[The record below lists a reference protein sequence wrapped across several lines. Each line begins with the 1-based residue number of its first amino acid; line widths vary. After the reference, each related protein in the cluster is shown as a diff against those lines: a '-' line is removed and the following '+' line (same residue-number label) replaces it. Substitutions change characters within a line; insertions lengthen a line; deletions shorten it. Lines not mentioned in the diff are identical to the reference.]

1 MLRLIILALIAVA
14 VAALVLRLLPGLL
27 PGLRARLAAILRH
40 PFVRQV
46 LFGLVFRLIRLLIFR
61 R

>member
-1 MLRLIILALIAVA
+1 MLRLIILALIAIA
-14 VAALVLRLLPGLL
+14 VAALVLRLLPR
-27 PGLRARLAAILRH
+27 LRPRIAAILRH

>member
-14 VAALVLRLLPGLL
+14 VAALVLRLLPR
-27 PGLRARLAAILRH
+27 LRTRIAAILRH

-46 LFGLVFRLIRLLIFR
+46 LFGLVVRLIRLLIFR

>member
-1 MLRLIILALIAVA
+1 MLRLVFLALIAIA
-14 VAALVLRLLPGLL
+14 VALLVLRFAPR
-27 PGLRARLAAILRH
+27 LRVRVMAVALH
-40 PFVRQV
+40 PFVRQI

>member
-1 MLRLIILALIAVA
+1 MLRLIILALIAIA
-14 VAALVLRLLPGLL
+14 VAALALRLLPR
-27 PGLRARLAAILRH
+27 LRTRIAAILRH

>member
-1 MLRLIILALIAVA
+1 MLRLVVMALIAIAVVTLVLRFAPRLRARVMA
-14 VAALVLRLLPGLL
+14 VAAL
-27 PGLRARLAAILRH
+27 AQH
-40 PFVRQV
+40 PFVRQI

>member
-1 MLRLIILALIAVA
+1 MLRLVLLALLAIAVA
-14 VAALVLRLLPGLL
+14 TLVLRFA
-27 PGLRARLAAILRH
+27 LRLWARVIAVARH
-40 PFVRQV
+40 PFVRQI

>member
-14 VAALVLRLLPGLL
+14 AAALVLRLL

-40 PFVRQV
+40 PFVRQA

>member
-1 MLRLIILALIAVA
+1 MAKLVLLALIAIAA
-14 VAALVLRLLPGLL
+14 VMLVLRFAPR
-27 PGLRARLAAILRH
+27 LRTRAMAVVRH
-40 PFVRQV
+40 PFVRQI

>member
-1 MLRLIILALIAVA
+1 MLRLVFFALIAIA
-14 VAALVLRLLPGLL
+14 VAMLVLHFAPR
-27 PGLRARLAAILRH
+27 LRARVKAVARL
-40 PFVRQV
+40 PFVRQI

>member
-1 MLRLIILALIAVA
+1 MLRLILLAMLAVA
-14 VAALVLRLLPGLL
+14 VTALVLRLLPGL
-27 PGLRARLAAILRH
+27 RARIAAILRH

>member
-1 MLRLIILALIAVA
+1 MAKLVLLALIAI
-14 VAALVLRLLPGLL
+14 AAAMLVLRFAPS
-27 PGLRARLAAILRH
+27 LRARVMAVVRH
-40 PFVRQV
+40 PFVRQI

>member
-1 MLRLIILALIAVA
+1 MLRLIIMALIAAAVVA
-14 VAALVLRLLPGLL
+14 VLMRLL
-27 PGLRARLAAILRH
+27 PGLRARIAAILRH

-46 LFGLVFRLIRLLIFR
+46 LFGLVWRLIRLLIFR

>member
-1 MLRLIILALIAVA
+1 MLRLVFLALIAIA
-14 VAALVLRLLPGLL
+14 VAMLVLRFAPR
-27 PGLRARLAAILRH
+27 LRVRVMAVARH
-40 PFVRQV
+40 PFVRRI

>member
-1 MLRLIILALIAVA
+1 MLRLVFLVLIAIAVA
-14 VAALVLRLLPGLL
+14 MLVLRFAPRLW
-27 PGLRARLAAILRH
+27 ARVMAVARH
-40 PFVRQV
+40 SFVRQI

>member
-1 MLRLIILALIAVA
+1 MLRLVLLALIAIA
-14 VAALVLRLLPGLL
+14 VAMLVLRIAPR
-27 PGLRARLAAILRH
+27 LRARVMAVTRH
-40 PFVRQV
+40 PFVRQI

>member
-1 MLRLIILALIAVA
+1 MLRLVLLALIAIA
-14 VAALVLRLLPGLL
+14 VAMLVLRFAPR
-27 PGLRARLAAILRH
+27 LRARVMAVARH
-40 PFVRQV
+40 AFVRQI

>member
-1 MLRLIILALIAVA
+1 MLRLVFLALIAIA
-14 VAALVLRLLPGLL
+14 VAILVLRFALR
-27 PGLRARLAAILRH
+27 LRARVMPVAGH
-40 PFVRQV
+40 PFVRQI

>member
-1 MLRLIILALIAVA
+1 MAKMVLLALIAI
-14 VAALVLRLLPGLL
+14 AAAMLVLRLAPR
-27 PGLRARLAAILRH
+27 LRARVMAVARH
-40 PFVRQV
+40 PFVRQI

>member
-1 MLRLIILALIAVA
+1 MAKLVLLALIAI
-14 VAALVLRLLPGLL
+14 AAAMLVLRFAPRLW
-27 PGLRARLAAILRH
+27 ARVMAVVRH
-40 PFVRQV
+40 PFVRQI

>member
-1 MLRLIILALIAVA
+1 MVRLVVMALIGIV
-14 VAALVLRLLPGLL
+14 VVALVLRFAPR
-27 PGLRARLAAILRH
+27 LRARVMAVARH
-40 PFVRQV
+40 PFVRQI

>member
-14 VAALVLRLLPGLL
+14 VAALVLRLLPS
-27 PGLRARLAAILRH
+27 LRARLAAILRH

>member
-1 MLRLIILALIAVA
+1 MAKMVLLALIAI
-14 VAALVLRLLPGLL
+14 AAAMLVLRLAPR
-27 PGLRARLAAILRH
+27 LRARVMALARH
-40 PFVRQV
+40 PFVRQI

>member
-1 MLRLIILALIAVA
+1 MAKMVLLALIAI
-14 VAALVLRLLPGLL
+14 AAAMLVLRLVPR
-27 PGLRARLAAILRH
+27 LRARVMAVARH
-40 PFVRQV
+40 PYVRQI

>member
-1 MLRLIILALIAVA
+1 MLRLIIFVLIAVA
-14 VAALVLRLLPGLL
+14 VAVLVLRLL

>member
-1 MLRLIILALIAVA
+1 MLRLVFLALIAIA
-14 VAALVLRLLPGLL
+14 VAILVLRFAPR
-27 PGLRARLAAILRH
+27 LRARVMAGARH
-40 PFVRQV
+40 PFVRQI

>member
-1 MLRLIILALIAVA
+1 MVRLVVMALIGIAV
-14 VAALVLRLLPGLL
+14 VALVLRFAPR
-27 PGLRARLAAILRH
+27 LRARVMAVARH
-40 PFVRQV
+40 PFVRQI

>member
-1 MLRLIILALIAVA
+1 MAKMVILALIAI
-14 VAALVLRLLPGLL
+14 AAAMLVLRLAPR
-27 PGLRARLAAILRH
+27 LRARVMAVARH
-40 PFVRQV
+40 PFVRQI

>member
-1 MLRLIILALIAVA
+1 MLRLVFLALIAIA
-14 VAALVLRLLPGLL
+14 VAMLVLRFAPRLW
-27 PGLRARLAAILRH
+27 ARVMAVARH
-40 PFVRQV
+40 PFVRQI

>member
-14 VAALVLRLLPGLL
+14 VAALVLRRLPGLW
-27 PGLRARLAAILRH
+27 ARLAAILRH